1 MRQGYI
7 EAYRLHGC
15 LKPLHIAPRQ
25 KGLPFFK
32 LLKAFER
39 FSWSEEAD
47 TAFEQ
52 LRLFLTRPPI
62 MMEPWLD
69 KTLLIYI
76 TATSH
81 VVSTAIVVEREE
93 IGHAY
98 KVQRPV
104 YFISEVLNEPK
115 TCYP

>member
-1 MRQGYI
+1 MATLSCFI
-7 EAYRLHGC
+7 SC
-15 LKPLHIAPRQ
+15 LGE

-52 LRLFLTRPPI
+52 LKLFSTKPSI
-62 MMEPWLD
+62 MTVPWPD

-76 TATSH
+76 AATSH
-81 VVSTAIVVEREE
+81 VVSTAIVV
-93 IGHAY
+93 
-98 KVQRPV
+98 
-104 YFISEVLNEPK
+104 
-115 TCYP
+115 